1 MRLARLSATTS
12 TLFGKSHWLILAM
25 LGALKIMD
33 PPDYFRD
40 YAVVRCYVKT
50 GYTLSYVIDA
60 GPNMASG
67 INREYFPGITSSISS
82 SLICFSAS
90 GATYHGD
97 TAEEP
102 KTMTFSG

>member
-1 MRLARLSATTS
+1 
-12 TLFGKSHWLILAM
+12 
-25 LGALKIMD
+25 MD
-33 PPDYFRD
+33 PSDDFRD
-40 YAVVRCYVKT
+40 YAAVRYCVKT
-50 GYTLSYVIDA
+50 GYTLSYVIGT

-67 INREYFPGITSSISS
+67 INREYFPEITSSIRS
-82 SLICFSAS
+82 SLIFFSAS